1 MRKIYLSLMALLLA
15 VSTAFADTA
24 QYKVDWYTG
33 RWHISCTE

>member
-24 QYKVDWYTG
+24 PYKVDWYN
-33 RWHISCTE
+33 W